1 MSDDKPDIEKQVEP
15 TDPASETGN
24 RQDRGSKTLERLE
37 QELADEAKNSG
48 ELRQMLDKLNAKL
61 TQLET
66 SFDKRLAE
74 AETRAESAEAKLT
87 EQRLRLEALGNG
99 REETMRALG
108 AARDELAR
116 IAVERDE
123 LRKQLERIDGM
134 QTETITLPD
143 DDKDE
148 DEEPQIHEALPSIE
162 ELMANLGSIDE
173 ATGPAPEVSHSHTSV
188 EASDSNSQEMISP
201 QLVFPENFGSE
212 QPDGQEPDA
221 GKLARVSKLLVL
233 LDAEPPIKYPLYKD
247 VMTLG
252 RGESADIQIAS
263 DYASR
268 VHARVLSTEA
278 GALIE
283 DVHSKNGIRV
293 NKKTV
298 ERHQLRHGDVITF
311 GKLHFTFIDTD
322 AADEG

>member
-1 MSDDKPDIEKQVEP
+1 MSDDKPDSEQQAEA
-15 TDPASETGN
+15 TGPASETGN
-24 RQDRGSKTLERLE
+24 RGGRGSKTLERLE
-37 QELADEAKNSG
+37 QELAEETKISG
-48 ELRQMLDKLNAKL
+48 ELRQTLDKLNAKL

-66 SFDKRLAE
+66 GFDKRLAE
-74 AETRAESAEAKLT
+74 AEARAEDSEAKLA
-87 EQRLRLEALGNG
+87 EQRRRLEALGSG

-116 IAVERDE
+116 MAIERDE

-143 DDKDE
+143 DDKEE

-162 ELMANLGSIDE
+162 ELMASLSAIDE
-173 ATGPAPEVSHSHTSV
+173 ATGTAHEVSHLHTKV
-188 EASDSNSQEMISP
+188 EASEDNSQEMISP

-212 QPDGQEPDA
+212 QAGRQEPDA
-221 GKLARVSKLLVL
+221 SSLARVSKVLVL

-252 RGESADIQIAS
+252 RGELADIQIAS
-263 DYASR
+263 DYVSR

-278 GALIE
+278 GVLIE

-293 NKKTV
+293 NKKMV

-322 AADEG
+322 TVGES